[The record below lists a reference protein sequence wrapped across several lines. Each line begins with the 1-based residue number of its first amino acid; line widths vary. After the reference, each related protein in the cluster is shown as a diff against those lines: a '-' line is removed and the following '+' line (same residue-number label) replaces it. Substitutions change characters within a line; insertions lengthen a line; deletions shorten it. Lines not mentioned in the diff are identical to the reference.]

1 MKTEIIM
8 MREGVNMFA
17 EYLQPTTVQEAITL
31 LRQHGQESKLIAGGT
46 DLMVEFK
53 GQSEG
58 PTCLIDIT
66 TIPDLD
72 YVKENEKGL
81 TVGALTP
88 IRTLEQSSLLQQ
100 KYPLIAD
107 AAAKLG
113 CMAVRNVATLGGN
126 ICNGAPSADLALP
139 LLLLD
144 ASVQI
149 TGPDTER
156 SLPIKEFWTGPGR
169 TALKPDEIVTGFAVP
184 KSEQNM
190 GCFLKHTRRRA
201 LDIAMVSIGA
211 LLVLEPGTSIIKKVR
226 LALGAVA
233 PTPVRAESVEATI
246 EGQKLDAEL
255 ATKVSTETVKII
267 QPRANSYRVSAE
279 HRRQLVAALTK
290 RAFMQ
295 LLQQSRFNS

>member
-1 MKTEIIM
+1 
-8 MREGVNMFA
+8 MFA
-17 EYLQPTTVQEAITL
+17 EYLQPTKVQEAITL
-31 LRQHGQESKLIAGGT
+31 LRQYGQDAKLIAGGT
-46 DLMVEFK
+46 DLMVGFK
-53 GQSEG
+53 SQSEG

-66 TIPDLD
+66 TIPGLD
-72 YVKENEKGL
+72 YVKADEKGL
-81 TVGALTP
+81 TIGALTP

-100 KYPLIAD
+100 EYPLIAD

-144 ASVQI
+144 ASIQI

-156 SLPIKEFWTGPGR
+156 SLPIEDFWKGPGR
-169 TALKPDEIVTGFAVP
+169 TDLKPDEIVTGFVVP
-184 KSEQNM
+184 KGEQSLA
-190 GCFLKHTRRRA
+190 CFLKHTRRRA
-201 LDIAMVSIGA
+201 LDIAMASVGA
-211 LLVLEPGTSIIKKVR
+211 LLVLESGTSIIKKAR
-226 LALGAVA
+226 LALGAVG
-233 PTPVRAESVEATI
+233 PIPLRAKDVEAKL
-246 EGQKLDAEL
+246 EGQKLDADL
-255 ATKVSTETVKII
+255 AAKVSAETVKII

-295 LLQQSRFNS
+295 LLQQSGFNS